1 MIKLH
6 DQLPQARL
14 WELHPSIED
23 ATIMQLSSFDVQQ
36 EGLEKIIVIF
46 GVTNAFT
53 QTCSTQHV
61 TGYLTLFPHF
71 QNLGVD
77 EIWCVSVN
85 DAYVMNAWKE
95 QLLIDVQMRMLS
107 DGNAEFTTAL
117 GLVRDLTDRG
127 MGLRSQRYSML
138 VKNGEVVVLNIE
150 PEGKYVVSDAQQL
163 LIQAQGVLDN
173 D

>member
-1 MIKLH
+1 MIKVH
-6 DQLPQARL
+6 DQLPQAKL
-14 WELHPSIED
+14 WELHSSVED
-23 ATIMQLSSFDVQQ
+23 ATTMQLTSFDVQQ
-36 EGLEKIIVIF
+36 ESFEKTIVII

-95 QLLIDVQMRMLS
+95 QLQIEAQVRMCS

-138 VKNGEVVVLNIE
+138 IKNGEVIVLNIE